1 MISDQPHPAHTRTHT
16 VGRPHGRGFTLIEVM
31 ITVLIIGVI
40 TAIALPQYKE
50 HTQRARR
57 AEARATLLAASQFM
71 QRLLDTNNGSYR
83 VNGEAPQLPPD
94 LRTSPPN
101 VDSGKAV
108 YTITVVTPTDNQ
120 FTLTATRK
128 GAMSSDECGDF
139 TLDQRGRLNIAN
151 ASRPLDKC
159 TK

>member
-1 MISDQPHPAHTRTHT
+1 MKPVMSPTRP
-16 VGRPHGRGFTLIEVM
+16 VAEDKRARGFTLIEMM
-31 ITVLIIGVI
+31 ITVLILGVL
-40 TAIALPQYKE
+40 TAIVLPQYKE

-83 VNGEAPQLPPD
+83 VNGAAPQLPKD

-101 VDSGKAV
+101 VDSSKAV
-108 YTITVVTPTDNQ
+108 YTITVQTPTDNQ

-128 GAMSSDECGDF
+128 GAMAGDACGEF
-139 TLDQRGRLNIAN
+139 TIDQRGRLNVNN
-151 ASRPLDKC
+151 ASKTLQQC

>member
-1 MISDQPHPAHTRTHT
+1 MMSVQPPAMHMA
-16 VGRPHGRGFTLIEVM
+16 GRPHAHGFTLIEMM
-31 ITVLIIGVI
+31 ITVLILGVI
-40 TAIALPQYKE
+40 TAIVLPQYKE

-83 VNGEAPQLPPD
+83 VNGEAPQLPQD

-108 YTITVVTPTDNQ
+108 YTITVQTPTDNQ

-128 GAMSSDECGDF
+128 GAMASDECGDF
-139 TLDQRGRLNIAN
+139 TIDQRGRLNVNN
-151 ASRPLDKC
+151 ASRSLQQC